1 MPTKLF
7 KQLILV
13 LALIVNAGFANAA
26 SVAFYED
33 DVLLANCEAWR
44 FSFEDLGTSR
54 CDAPVP
60 KDTGFARYGE
70 RTTSSKGNANQSGEL
85 ALRLNGLEHTG
96 RKFPIVLSE
105 TFASHTGNMPKAPFL
120 YNTVL
125 SYNGSI
131 RGSGSIIVGSA
142 SI

>member
-1 MPTKLF
+1 M
-7 KQLILV
+7 
-13 LALIVNAGFANAA
+13 
-26 SVAFYED
+26 
-33 DVLLANCEAWR
+33 
-44 FSFEDLGTSR
+44 
-54 CDAPVP
+54 
-60 KDTGFARYGE
+60 GE

-85 ALRLNGLEHTG
+85 ALRLNGLEHAG
-96 RKFPIVLSE
+96 RKFSIALSE

-142 SI
+142 LFRQSCLGSTPINLCSFA